1 MYRIALEVARRKWLT
16 AVPSREEKKLVS
28 GRQERSL
35 LALYTLFCLSSMDC
49 IHVLIFLTE
58 KKLAIWL
65 LWLLPGALL
74 MFLRSEVQNRSHWA
88 TVKVSAGPILFGI
101 SREGSSSLLFASF
114 KRLPGGIWPCH
125 SDLCIHGHISS
136 LTQTPPDSLWQG
148 PLWLPG
154 EAGRLVDS
162 GD

>member
-58 KKLAIWL
+58 KK
-65 LWLLPGALL
+65 
-74 MFLRSEVQNRSHWA
+74 
-88 TVKVSAGPILFGI
+88 I
-101 SREGSSSLLFASF
+101 SYMTIMTTARSSSNVLEVRSP
-114 KRLPGGIWPCH
+114 K
-125 SDLCIHGHISS
+125 SVS
-136 LTQTPPDSLWQG
+136 LGYSQGVCRTHSLWN
-148 PLWLPG
+148 L
-154 EAGRLVDS
+154 
-162 GD
+162 